1 MKNWDGIPRKDGATM
16 AIKGTRN
23 PLVLKAVILA
33 VALQEIGGGAVAPV
47 ISTIISENPQY
58 AAATVML
65 ISTMPFLS
73 ICART
78 PSRESSSKSFFPRV
92 N

>member
-65 ISTMPFLS
+65 ISTMPF
-73 ICART
+73 
-78 PSRESSSKSFFPRV
+78 
-92 N
+92 